1 MARLPNLPM
10 RKRLQE
16 GGTVAEDLP
25 TQQGGV
31 GTFPMTE
38 NTATDSDGLQGAIAT
53 PPEQKIG
60 LTTGEKVTATPLT
73 EKTGEILTTTDTD
86 LGATP
91 TTAFTQAAETDLTIT
106 TPTVEAAQEYT
117 AYMAD
122 DNIPQAVAAQ
132 GALNNQAIIGNVEK
146 AVSDKAQADIVQGT
160 VSQEATVKYQMS
172 ELLKTIGT
180 DGEMPSWASPAV
192 RAVNAQMLQRGLGA
206 SSMAA
211 TAMVNAIYEAGL
223 PIAAADAKTHA
234 AMDIQNLSVRQ
245 QTTLQNAM
253 VYASMDKTNVSANVQ
268 SQIQNAKS
276 FLGMDLANLD
286 AAQKTNL
293 IDFQSQYQKL
303 LSDSGQENAARQF
316 NAKSVNQRN
325 EFAVEIGSQ
334 IENANSTRL
343 AAMRQFNA
351 DQANATERFVSQMED
366 SRDKFNSNMV
376 AQIDQ
381 SNANWRRTINTENT
395 ALQNESNRINA
406 QNLLQLTATAQ
417 NQLWQRYRDEAQ
429 WALTVGENALDRAHA
444 FAIASQQN
452 DFSQDQYAQEVH
464 DTMMG
469 ELGSTILA
477 WLFRK
482 PKADDQT

>member
-1 MARLPNLPM
+1 MAKLPYIQM

-16 GGTVAEDLP
+16 GGTAAEDLP
-25 TQQGGV
+25 IQQGGT
-31 GTFPMTE
+31 GTFPMTPE
-38 NTATDSDGLQGAIAT
+38 SSATSDGLAGKQAI
-53 PPEQKIG
+53 PPKQKIG

-73 EKTGEILTTTDTD
+73 AGTNEFMTPTGTA
-86 LGATP
+86 LGTTP
-91 TTAFTQAAETDLTIT
+91 TTTLSQAVETDLSIANPTI
-106 TPTVEAAQEYT
+106 EAAQEYT
-117 AYMAD
+117 AYMKD
-122 DNIPQAVAAQ
+122 DNLPQAVAAQ

-146 AVSDKAQADIVQGT
+146 AVHDKAQADLLTGV
-160 VSQEATVKYQMS
+160 VSEEATVKYQMS
-172 ELLKTIGT
+172 KLLETIGT
-180 DGEMPSWASPAV
+180 DGEMPPWASPAV

-211 TAMVNAIYEAGL
+211 TAMINAIYEAGL

-234 AMDIQNLSVRQ
+234 AMDIQNLTLQ
-245 QTTLQNAM
+245 HATTLQNAM
-253 VYASMDKTNVSANVQ
+253 TYAAMDKTNVAANVQ
-268 SQIQNAKS
+268 AQIQNSKS

-286 AAQKTNL
+286 AEQKTNL
-293 IDFQSQYQKL
+293 IDFEANHQKL
-303 LSDSGQENAARQF
+303 LSDAQQENAARQF

-325 EFAVEIGSQ
+325 EFAAEIGSQ
-334 IENANSTRL
+334 ISNANSTRL

-351 DQANATERFVSQMED
+351 DQTNATERFVAQMED

-381 SNANWRRTINTENT
+381 SNVNWRRTINTENT

-406 QNLLQLTATAQ
+406 QNLLGLTTAAQ

-429 WALTVGENALDRAHA
+429 WALTVGENALNRGHA

-452 DFSQDQYAQEVH
+452 NFSQDQYAQEVH
-464 DTMMG
+464 DSMMG

-477 WLFRK
+477 WLFSSGEK
-482 PKADDQT
+482 SGG